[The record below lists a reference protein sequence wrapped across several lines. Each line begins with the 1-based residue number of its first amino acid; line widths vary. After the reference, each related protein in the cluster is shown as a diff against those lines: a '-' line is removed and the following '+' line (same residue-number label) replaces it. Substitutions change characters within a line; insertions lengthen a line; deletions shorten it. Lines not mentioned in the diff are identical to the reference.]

1 MNRKLFKNIFS
12 IFLGIISSAIF
23 ASFFPLFDLEHF
35 ELDWVS
41 IGIIF
46 LLFLPYL
53 SFILFLILWN
63 TKKSKLVYLL
73 LIVPAGYL
81 ITIAVLIGMAKYD
94 DYIYSIPRMD
104 EGYFYDDL
112 YIYEPFNEYRN
123 FLARLDDVSNLKITE
138 NLPVLDGA
146 TAFYPIY
153 ASFAQTV
160 YPRGKYSPRDSSYS
174 AVLCSRTPN
183 AYNNLLERKADI
195 IFCLEPSAAQM
206 EQFIEKGLNV
216 KFIPIGR
223 EAFVF
228 FVNKK
233 NPVNNLTIE
242 EIQGIYSGKIKNW
255 RKVSGKNQSI
265 RAYQRPENSGSQTIL
280 EKIMGDI
287 PIIKPKRETIKKA
300 MVQIINEVA
309 AYTNFNNAIGYSF
322 LYYST
327 TMIKNNEIKI
337 LSINNIFP
345 SRETIQDA
353 SYPFTQNIYAI
364 YIDDDK
370 KNKNT
375 EPFIKWILSKQGQEL
390 ISKTGYM
397 PINE

>member
-1 MNRKLFKNIFS
+1 MNRKLLKKIFS

-23 ASFFPLFDLEHF
+23 AFFLSLLINFDF
-35 ELDWVS
+35 VS
-41 IGIIF
+41 AF
-46 LLFLPYL
+46 LCFIPYSSL
-53 SFILFLILWN
+53 ILFLILWN
-63 TKKSKLVYLL
+63 TKKSKLVYLP
-73 LIVPAGYL
+73 LIVPAIYL
-81 ITIAVLIGMAKYD
+81 ITIAALIGKNKYD
-94 DYIYSIPRMD
+94 AYIYSIPRMD
-104 EGYFYDDL
+104 ESYFYDDL

-123 FLARLDDVSNLKITE
+123 FLARLDDVSNLKIAE

-160 YPRGKYSPRDSSYS
+160 YPRGKYSHRGSLYS

-183 AYNNLLERKADI
+183 AYNNLLERKVDI
-195 IFCLEPSAAQM
+195 IFCLEPSAIQM

-228 FVNKK
+228 FVNKE

-242 EIQGIYSGKIKNW
+242 EIQEIYSGKIKNW

-280 EKIMGDI
+280 KKIMGDI
-287 PIIKPKRETIKKA
+287 PIIKPKRETIKES
-300 MVQIINEVA
+300 MVQIIDEVA
-309 AYTNFNNAIGYSF
+309 AYKNFNNAIGYSF

-327 TMIKNNEIKI
+327 TIVKNNEIKI

-375 EPFIKWILSKQGQEL
+375 EPFIKWILSRQGQEL